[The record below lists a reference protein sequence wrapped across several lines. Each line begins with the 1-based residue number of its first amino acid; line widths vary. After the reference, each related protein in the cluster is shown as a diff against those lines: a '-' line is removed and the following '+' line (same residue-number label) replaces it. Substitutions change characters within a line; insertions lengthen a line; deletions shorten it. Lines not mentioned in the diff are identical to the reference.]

1 MKREGREVRERGER
15 DRACTGGERT
25 RGRRRR
31 DEREKPDEINEDG
44 VEKKGGQRKS
54 AGLNREGGRY
64 STSRVNLRELMT
76 CEVLIDAL

>member
-1 MKREGREVRERGER
+1 MYRWRCNAREG
-15 DRACTGGERT
+15 GGGGT
-25 RGRRRR
+25 
-31 DEREKPDEINEDG
+31 REKPDQINEDG